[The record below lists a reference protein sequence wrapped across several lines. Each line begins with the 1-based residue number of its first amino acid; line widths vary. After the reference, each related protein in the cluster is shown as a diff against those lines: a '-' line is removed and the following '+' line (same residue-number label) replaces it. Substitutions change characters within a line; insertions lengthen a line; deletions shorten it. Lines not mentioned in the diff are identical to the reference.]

1 MLKNRVIGSAILV
14 VVAVVF
20 LPDVLDGQKAATKEQ
35 FQAVP
40 TRPEFASV
48 TEQAP
53 LNPAA
58 HEAAKAQAQALP
70 VDTDPLPDLT
80 MASTTTDASAANTST
95 VQDVMADSALPNSA
109 VASSAATGS
118 AVTATAPSDAVKT
131 NKKGQP
137 SQDDAV
143 AIAAQQEA
151 DKIAKEQELAR
162 RLAEQAQQKLA
173 KQQAA
178 KQAQQTAKTTSNQAE
193 NTASA
198 KVAPKTPEE
207 IRQAANESTAALAR
221 AVTQR
226 TPQPVSSQ
234 SGGNAWVVK
243 AGAFSNETNA
253 MALAAKLR
261 QAGFIVS
268 TRKVVNPQG
277 QVMVSV
283 LVGPE
288 LKKER
293 LQQRLPQLQQLAN
306 NPALRISTYQ
316 LGENN

>member
-1 MLKNRVIGSAILV
+1 MSSMLKNRIIGSAILV

-20 LPDVLDGQKAATKEQ
+20 LPDILDGQKTATKEQ

-80 MASTTTDASAANTST
+80 MASTTTDASATNTTS
-95 VQDVMADSALPNSA
+95 VQDVMA
-109 VASSAATGS
+109 ASSANPTE
-118 AVTATAPSDAVKT
+118 TANRNTQQDAL
-131 NKKGQP
+131 
-137 SQDDAV
+137 

-178 KQAQQTAKTTSNQAE
+178 KQAEQTAKSTAKPTADKATE
-193 NTASA
+193 NAVTV
-198 KVAPKTPEE
+198 KPVAKTPEE

-221 AVTQR
+221 AVTQK
-226 TPQPVSSQ
+226 TPQPLPAASA
-234 SGGNAWVVK
+234 GNAWVVK

-288 LKKER
+288 LKKDR

-306 NPALRISTYQ
+306 NPALKITSYQ